1 MKKKKLAV
9 ITIGQSPR
17 VDMTDDVRSRLPQD
31 IEMVEY
37 GALDPYTLQEV
48 TERFRPLPGDEVL
61 VSRMRDGRQ
70 AKFAGRCVNPLLQA
84 CIGKA
89 EEEGADAILLLCTGS
104 FPKFTHRVPLLLPQ
118 KIFNFTAA
126 QLADGGKVA
135 VIVPDPDQVEEGKQR
150 WKAAGVTPVVV
161 SASPYGDPS
170 LIERAALSLRDSGA
184 QFVCLDCM
192 GFTQHMKTL
201 VGKASGLP
209 VLLPRTLIACVA
221 AEILSDIE
229 RKPGEI

>member
-70 AKFAGRCVNPLLQA
+70 AKFAGRCVNPV
-84 CIGKA
+84 
-89 EEEGADAILLLCTGS
+89 S
-104 FPKFTHRVPLLLPQ
+104 YTHLTLPT
-118 KIFNFTAA
+118 ICS
-126 QLADGGKVA
+126 V
-135 VIVPDPDQVEEGKQR
+135 
-150 WKAAGVTPVVV
+150 
-161 SASPYGDPS
+161 
-170 LIERAALSLRDSGA
+170 
-184 QFVCLDCM
+184 
-192 GFTQHMKTL
+192 
-201 VGKASGLP
+201 
-209 VLLPRTLIACVA
+209 
-221 AEILSDIE
+221 
-229 RKPGEI
+229 

>member
-1 MKKKKLAV
+1 M
-9 ITIGQSPR
+9 
-17 VDMTDDVRSRLPQD
+17 
-31 IEMVEY
+31 
-37 GALDPYTLQEV
+37 
-48 TERFRPLPGDEVL
+48 
-61 VSRMRDGRQ
+61 
-70 AKFAGRCVNPLLQA
+70 
-84 CIGKA
+84 
-89 EEEGADAILLLCTGS
+89 
-104 FPKFTHRVPLLLPQ
+104 
-118 KIFNFTAA
+118 
-126 QLADGGKVA
+126 
-135 VIVPDPDQVEEGKQR
+135 
-150 WKAAGVTPVVV
+150 VV

-209 VLLPRTLIACVA
+209 VLLPRTLTACVA